1 MSYLEDLKSQIKNKS
16 KQAQAQQKVARRTY
30 TIVRGMVVHSVFYDE
45 VPSHGPRTPKPAID
59 PAKYDTIVVQHGGS
73 LEAARI
79 DKTQKVVVEQGGYF
93 QGVFLFGA
101 TMDISQCYNK
111 PGELRYELKNI
122 IMLPGSVVY
131 ARASLPGKP
140 TCQEGYVVDEE
151 PVVSDCKRDVV
162 MYTIRK
168 KTAFDYLRDIV
179 LKECDE
185 GIKQAAEILASG
197 VRDVEKLAE
206 NNPS

>member
-1 MSYLEDLKSQIKNKS
+1 MSYLEDLKNQTKSKS
-16 KQAQAQQKVARRTY
+16 KQAQSQQKVARRTY

-45 VPSHGPRTPKPAID
+45 LPLKGPRVPKPAID
-59 PAKYDTIVVQHGGS
+59 PAKYDTIIVKNGGCI
-73 LEAARI
+73 EAARI
-79 DKTQKVVVEQGGYF
+79 DKNQKVIIEQGGNF
-93 QGVFLFGA
+93 EGVILFGA
-101 TMDISQCYNK
+101 TMDVSQCYNK
-111 PGELRYELKNI
+111 PGELRYELKDI

-140 TCQEGYVVDEE
+140 ICQDDYVIDEE
-151 PVVSDCKRDVV
+151 PVFSDCKSDVV
-162 MYTIRK
+162 MYTVRK

-185 GIKQAAEILASG
+185 SIKQAAKMLADG
-197 VRDVEKLAE
+197 VKTVEELAQ